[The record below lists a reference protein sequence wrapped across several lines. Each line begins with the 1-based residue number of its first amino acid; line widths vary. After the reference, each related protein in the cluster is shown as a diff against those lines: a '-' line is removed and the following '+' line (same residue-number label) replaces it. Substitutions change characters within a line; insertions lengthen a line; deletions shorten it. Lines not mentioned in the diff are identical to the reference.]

1 MSNGISHFCTRDVVT
16 VAAQASVVEACGLM
30 RKHHVG
36 AVVVVEENAAGKR
49 PLGVLTD
56 RDIAVEV
63 VALGLAPESLKV
75 SEVVQRDVTTIRED
89 AGYAETVRL
98 MSINGVRRMP
108 VVDQRG
114 NLVGIITVDYV
125 LRQIAAPLVALSDL
139 VARERHFEQ
148 ATRR

>member
-16 VAAQASVVEACGLM
+16 VAPHTSVVEACALM

-36 AVVVVEENAAGKR
+36 AVVVVEETASGKR

-63 VALGLAPESLKV
+63 VALRLAPESLKV

-98 MSINGVRRMP
+98 MSLNGVRRMP
-108 VVDQRG
+108 VVDERG

>member
-16 VAAQASVVEACGLM
+16 VAPHTSVVEACALM

-36 AVVVVEENAAGKR
+36 AVVVVEETASGKR

>member
-16 VAAQASVVEACGLM
+16 VAPHTSVVEACALM

-36 AVVVVEENAAGKR
+36 AVVVVEETASGKR

-63 VALGLAPESLKV
+63 VALRLAPESLKV

-108 VVDQRG
+108 VVDERG